1 MGDQAFERTVIRDTP
16 ERIFEVITD
25 YAAYPRWANNVKDV
39 TVERVDEDGRAGLVS
54 YRAAAMGRSAAYVL
68 EYF

>member
-39 TVERVDEDGRAGLVS
+39 TV
-54 YRAAAMGRSAAYVL
+54 
-68 EYF
+68 